1 MPAPMLLLAQT
12 AATPAENLAL
22 DEALLDRA
30 EAAPG
35 FAVLRV
41 HEAPAPCVV
50 AGYGNRLAAEAD
62 LAACAAAGVP
72 VLRRCS
78 GGGTVVLGPGCL
90 GYALVLPLSAA
101 PELATISGANAWIM
115 RRQAEILSRLLGR
128 PVEVAGHTDL
138 VLDGRKFSGNA
149 QRRRRAALL
158 FHGTILCRFDLGLIA
173 RLLRHPSAEPAY
185 RAGRPHGDF
194 VANLGVPVADVAAA
208 LAAGWGA
215 RPGPVPELADEVARL
230 VAAQYGN
237 AAWIWRGERP
247 AA

>member
-1 MPAPMLLLAQT
+1 MAALMLLVVQT
-12 AATPAENLAL
+12 LATPAGNLAL

-35 FAVLRV
+35 FAALRV
-41 HEAPAPCVV
+41 YEAPAPFVV
-50 AGYGNRLAAEAD
+50 AGYGNRIPAEVD
-62 LAACAAAGVP
+62 VDACAAAGVP

-101 PELATISGANAWIM
+101 PALATLSGANAWIM
-115 RRQAEILSRLLGR
+115 RRQAEVLTRFLGR
-128 PVEVAGHTDL
+128 PVGVAGHTDL

-173 RLLRHPSAEPAY
+173 RLLRHPSAEPVY
-185 RAGRPHGDF
+185 RGGRPHGSF
-194 VANLGVPVADVAAA
+194 VANLDVPTGGVAAA

-215 RPGPVPELADEVARL
+215 RPGPVPDLAGEVARL

-237 AAWIWRGERP
+237 AAWIWRGEAG